1 MTPEKLLTAM
11 TDIDDETILE
21 AKFPPAHKKILSRRS
36 VVVLAAVI
44 MLMTLTVTACA
55 NPDTAEWFRTFF
67 HNAAQHQ
74 LTEGQLQYIEENT
87 IAQKQSKT
95 CNGYTVSVG
104 SAISDGVR
112 GYIQM
117 TLTGPEGMVLDADN
131 YHFANH
137 FELRDENRNEGYW
150 GGGVDS
156 RDNDPNDN
164 IVPLLLELRPPVGT
178 TDIPKL
184 TEHTW
189 TLRLEDLYAF
199 HRVDLKTADAD
210 LELLA
215 PGVWEFEITFAED
228 TTVIEIIEEPVPCP
242 AEVMQWPEWGDE
254 EILITSLKL
263 RALSGEMTFHFPEK
277 GEAVNA
283 WIDDIYLVMQDGSLI
298 LMQEA
303 GGWPDNVTF
312 TFAAP
317 IALEEVSHIL
327 LPNGTKIPMP

>member
-1 MTPEKLLTAM
+1 
-11 TDIDDETILE
+11 
-21 AKFPPAHKKILSRRS
+21 
-36 VVVLAAVI
+36 
-44 MLMTLTVTACA
+44 
-55 NPDTAEWFRTFF
+55 
-67 HNAAQHQ
+67 
-74 LTEGQLQYIEENT
+74 
-87 IAQKQSKT
+87 
-95 CNGYTVSVG
+95 
-104 SAISDGVR
+104 
-112 GYIQM
+112 M

-189 TLRLEDLYAF
+189 TLRLEDLHAF
-199 HRVDLKTADAD
+199 HWVDLKTADAD

-277 GEAVNA
+277 AEAVNA
-283 WIDDIYLVMQDGSLI
+283 WIDDIFLVMQDGNQV